1 VEVIEVVGGAAVRAS
16 NILTPPTEKRI
27 CTEAA
32 TLQPVGTGD
41 RMGMATAGNE
51 PLEIALNPMP
61 GRHLHDHLRALRDEY
76 GPIAPV
82 HFYGMPSFVILGYDE
97 LRAFFT
103 AQEEFPGGEV
113 YKHQLES
120 TIGPTFI
127 SMDGSEHD
135 VYRQLVTPAF
145 RSRAT
150 TRFVDSQLTPL
161 AHQMLDG
168 IVSAGEG
175 DLITGF
181 ADRLPFWAISRKLGL
196 PDGYEDRQRGWA
208 HALLS
213 ELSDPEGARVASAEL
228 TELIAPVIADR
239 RSNPG
244 DDVISQLVANEY
256 NGRRLT
262 DAEILSHVRLL
273 FAVGATT
280 TSDALS
286 NLLWTLLNRPEL
298 LRRLRAEPES
308 RPSAVRE
315 LLRWEPPVPLLPRMA
330 LNGGV
335 IAGVEVPPM
344 SIVLGGVAI
353 ANRDPAKF
361 ADPDTFDI
369 DRPDADVLTFG
380 FGSKFCPGSHL
391 AKLQLLAALEVV
403 LDRLPEL
410 ELLDDEPGPEP
421 SGCNLR
427 SVSSLRCRWTVS

>member
-1 VEVIEVVGGAAVRAS
+1 MEVIEVVGGTAVRAV
-16 NILTPPTEKRI
+16 NILTPRAEGRTR
-27 CTEAA
+27 ASVA
-32 TLQPVGTGD
+32 TLLPVGTGD
-41 RMGMATAGNE
+41 RTRMATAGDE
-51 PLEIALNPMP
+51 PFEIALNPMP
-61 GRHLHDHLRALRDEY
+61 GRLLHDQLRALRDEH

-82 HFYGMPSFVILGYDE
+82 RFYGMDSFVILDYDE

-127 SMDGSEHD
+127 SMDGTDHD

-161 AHQMLDG
+161 AHQLLDG
-168 IVSAGEG
+168 IVPAGEG
-175 DLITGF
+175 DLIAGF

-213 ELSDPEGARVASAEL
+213 ELSDPEGARTASAEL

-256 NGRRLT
+256 NGRHLT

-298 LRRLRAEPES
+298 LRRLRAEPDS

-330 LNGGV
+330 RNGGV

-344 SIVLGGVAI
+344 SIVLGGIAS
-353 ANRDPAKF
+353 ANRNPARF
-361 ADPDTFDI
+361 ADPDVFDI

-391 AKLQLLAALEVV
+391 AKQQLLAALDVV

-410 ELLDDEPGPEP
+410 RLLDDQPGPEP

-427 SVSSLRCRWTVS
+427 SVASLRCAWSVA